1 MSNFW
6 CLASDSVVG
15 SDVGVGVVGVG
26 DVGVGDVV
34 VGDVGVG
41 ERQRDHQAAGMSL
54 PAA

>member
-6 CLASDSVVG
+6 CLASDSVVA
-15 SDVGVGVVGVG
+15 G

-41 ERQRDHQAAGMSL
+41 ERQRDRHQAAGMTQ